1 MLCHVMFVRNAACER
16 VRGSFAQLFTS
27 EMMAIISR
35 LALFQSLP
43 LRPSIVVVVV
53 VCYFIALLGFN
64 DSFASSSSNTAKNRV
79 VLDWIG
85 FDFLIS
91 MIGSI
96 FSRMYHMANCTWWFV
111 NVAKALAGV
120 SNWLFIKHCRTQT
133 WIRWAHDLLCVCAVC
148 LFLALYPS
156 FYIHYFI

>member
-16 VRGSFAQLFTS
+16 VRGSFAQLFYQRNDGDHQS
-27 EMMAIISR
+27 VGIVSINAIATQHS
-35 LALFQSLP
+35 SCCC
-43 LRPSIVVVVV
+43 
-53 VCYFIALLGFN
+53 CYFIALLGFN

>member
-1 MLCHVMFVRNAACER
+1 MLCYVMFVRNAACER

-27 EMMAIISR
+27 KMMAIISR

-53 VCYFIALLGFN
+53 AILLLCLALMIHLLHRQVIWQKIEPF
-64 DSFASSSSNTAKNRV
+64 
-79 VLDWIG
+79 WIG

-133 WIRWAHDLLCVCAVC
+133 WIRWAHDLLCVWAVC

>member
-1 MLCHVMFVRNAACER
+1 MLCYVMFVRNAACER

-27 EMMAIISR
+27 KMMAIISR

-53 VCYFIALLGFN
+53 AILLLCLALMIHLLHRQVIWQKIEPF
-64 DSFASSSSNTAKNRV
+64 
-79 VLDWIG
+79 WIG